1 MVKALQISIH
11 APTRGATRSI
21 CRTPADRRI
30 SIHAPAR
37 GATIFRQN
45 PIWYCPISIHA
56 PARGATYSC
65 QRYAD
70 CNVFQ
75 STLPRGERPN
85 KLCRTWPVF
94 VFQSTLPRGERRPA
108 WRRIIL
114 VRNFNPR
121 SREGSDARYIRS
133 VISPDISIHAP
144 ARGATLYGL
153 LSPSKIHISIHA
165 PARGA
170 TVIVDPG
177 VVGSTTI
184 SIHAP
189 ARGATIVWA
198 IHMLFMC
205 DFNPR
210 SREGSDVTLRFYEF
224 VAH

>member
-1 MVKALQISIH
+1 M
-11 APTRGATRSI
+11 
-21 CRTPADRRI
+21 
-30 SIHAPAR
+30 
-37 GATIFRQN
+37 
-45 PIWYCPISIHA
+45 
-56 PARGATYSC
+56 
-65 QRYAD
+65 
-70 CNVFQ
+70 
-75 STLPRGERPN
+75 
-85 KLCRTWPVF
+85 CRTWPVF

-121 SREGSDARYIRS
+121 SREGSAARYIRS
-133 VISPDISIHAP
+133 VISPDIPIHAPARGATLLLPCSIPPFSISIHAP